1 MNRDTVIQTVAS
13 VIRKDP
19 SVGHLVDL
27 KNYDV
32 MILVESVK
40 VFHLLSRL
48 IVEHHRNERRSRF
61 R

>member
-1 MNRDTVIQTVAS
+1 MTRDNVIQTVAA

-40 VFHLLSRL
+40 VFILHCQTHVRMSL
-48 IVEHHRNERRSRF
+48 E
-61 R
+61 